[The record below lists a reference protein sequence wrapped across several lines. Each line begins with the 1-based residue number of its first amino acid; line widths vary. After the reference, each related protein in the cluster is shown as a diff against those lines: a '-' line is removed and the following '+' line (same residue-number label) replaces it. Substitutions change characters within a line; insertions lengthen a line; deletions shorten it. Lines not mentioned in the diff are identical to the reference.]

1 MARTFHQKPFR
12 LKVSVKSSDSELV
25 THKLFSMRICIN
37 RFAMIG
43 NRIDCRD
50 MLRLNSLEGDRRNVI
65 IALNLSECYRG
76 CSFNRLGRSLAVFEI
91 GLAAGQFAAGEF
103 SMRTSSALRT
113 VFLKIFFCKNR
124 MNTELF
130 HAFAFD

>member
-1 MARTFHQKPFR
+1 MCVALSCDEWRELFTKN
-12 LKVSVKSSDSELV
+12 LSVKSSDSELV
-25 THKLFSMRICIN
+25 THKLFSVRICIN

-91 GLAAGQFAAGEF
+91 GPAAGQFEQVDFKCGRRPQCGRC
-103 SMRTSSALRT
+103 S
-113 VFLKIFFCKNR
+113 
-124 MNTELF
+124 
-130 HAFAFD
+130 